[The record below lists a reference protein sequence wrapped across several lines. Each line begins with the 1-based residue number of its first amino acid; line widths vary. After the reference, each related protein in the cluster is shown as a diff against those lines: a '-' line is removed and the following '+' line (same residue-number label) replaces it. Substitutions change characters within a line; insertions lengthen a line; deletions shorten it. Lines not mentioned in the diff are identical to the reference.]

1 MKVLV
6 LGSGAREHAMCW
18 SLANSPLIS
27 KLICAPG
34 NPGIAEEA
42 QCINININNNDEIV
56 SLALKEKVDLVIPG
70 PEIPLVNGI
79 IDELNKVN
87 IKAFGPSKEASK
99 LEGSKKFTKNICKLA
114 NIPTA
119 ESEVFTNRDEA
130 IKYIKNNKL
139 PIVIKADGLAAG
151 KGVVIAQNEEEAI
164 TAIDNSFN
172 GYFGEAG
179 KTILIEE
186 YLEGVEASFFALCDG
201 VTAIPLANA
210 QDHKRV
216 GDGDTGPNTGGMGA
230 FSPTPNLT
238 ESINNNIID
247 DIIIP
252 TLIEMDKRGS
262 PFQGILYAGLM
273 LTKDGPKLIEYNVR
287 FGDPECQVILTRIK
301 SNLFEAI
308 LAAVD
313 HTLEKF
319 HLRFYDEVALTIVM
333 ASNGYP
339 GKYKTHSIIK
349 GIADANNI
357 KGIKV
362 FHAGT
367 TLDSEKNIVS
377 NGGRVLSVTANA
389 KNIEEA
395 RVLAYKAI
403 DYIKWDDGFYRKD
416 IGKTSS

>member
-130 IKYIKNNKL
+130 IKYIKKNKL

-172 GYFGEAG
+172 GFFGEAG

>member
-42 QCINININNNDEIV
+42 QCIDININNNNEII

-99 LEGSKKFTKNICKLA
+99 LEGSKQFTKNICNLA

-119 ESEVFTNRDEA
+119 DSESFSNREDA
-130 IKYIKNNKL
+130 INYIKKNKL

-151 KGVVIAQNEEEAI
+151 KGVVIAQNEKEAI

-172 GYFGEAG
+172 GAFGEAG
-179 KTILIEE
+179 KTVLIEE
-186 YLEGVEASFFALCDG
+186 YLEGIEASFFALCDG
-201 VTAIPLANA
+201 ITAIPLTNA

-230 FSPTPNLT
+230 FSPTPHLT
-238 ESINNNIID
+238 ESLNN
-247 DIIIP
+247 DIINHFITP

-273 LTKDGPKLIEYNVR
+273 LTKNGPKLIEYNVR

-319 HLRFYDEVALTIVM
+319 HLRFYEEVALTVVM
-333 ASNGYP
+333 ASKGYP
-339 GKYKTHSIIK
+339 GEYKANSIIN
-349 GIADANNI
+349 GITEANNV
-357 KGIKV
+357 KGVKV

-367 TLDSEKNIVS
+367 KLDSDRNILS
-377 NGGRVLSVTANA
+377 NGGRVLSITANA
-389 KNIEEA
+389 KNMEEA

-416 IGKTSS
+416 IGKNSS

>member
-172 GYFGEAG
+172 GFFGEAG

>member
-130 IKYIKNNKL
+130 IKYIKKNKL

-172 GYFGEAG
+172 GFFGEAG

-403 DYIKWDDGFYRKD
+403 EYIKWDDGFYRKD

>member
-34 NPGIAEEA
+34 NPGISEEA
-42 QCINININNNDEIV
+42 QCVNLDISNNNEII

-99 LEGSKKFTKNICKLA
+99 LEGSKQFTKDICKLA

-119 ESEVFTNRDEA
+119 QSEFFSNKEDAVN
-130 IKYIKNNKL
+130 YIKKNKL
-139 PIVIKADGLAAG
+139 PLVIKADGLAAG
-151 KGVVIAQNEEEAI
+151 KGVVIAQNEDEAI
-164 TAIDNSFN
+164 TAIENSFD
-172 GYFGEAG
+172 GLFGEAG
-179 KTILIEE
+179 KTVLIEE

-201 VTAIPLANA
+201 INAIPLANA

-216 GDGDTGPNTGGMGA
+216 GDGDIGPNTGGMGA

-238 ESINNNIID
+238 D
-247 DIIIP
+247 DINDNILNNFIKP

-273 LTKDGPKLIEYNVR
+273 LTKNGPKLIEYNVR

-313 HTLEKF
+313 HTLENF
-319 HLRFYDEVALTIVM
+319 HLRFYDEVALTVVM

-339 GKYKTHSIIK
+339 GKYKTNSIIK
-349 GIADANNI
+349 GISDANNI
-357 KGIKV
+357 KGVKV

-367 TLDSEKNIVS
+367 KLDSDRNLLS

-389 KNIEEA
+389 INIEEA
-395 RVLAYKAI
+395 RILAYRAI
-403 DYIKWDDGFYRKD
+403 SQIKWDDGFYRND
-416 IGKTSS
+416 IGKN

>member
-42 QCINININNNDEIV
+42 QCINININNNDEII

-79 IDELNKVN
+79 IDELHKVN

-119 ESEVFTNRDEA
+119 ESEAFTNRDEA

-172 GYFGEAG
+172 GFFGEAG

-238 ESINNNIID
+238 ESVNNNIID

-339 GKYKTHSIIK
+339 GKYKTHSIIR

-403 DYIKWDDGFYRKD
+403 EYIKWDDGFYRKD

>member
-18 SLANSPLIS
+18 SLANSPLIT

-34 NPGIAEEA
+34 NPGIKEEA
-42 QCINININNNDEIV
+42 ECIDLNINNNEDII
-56 SLALKEKVDLVIPG
+56 SLALKEEIDLVIPG

-79 IDELNKVN
+79 INELNKVN

-99 LEGSKKFTKNICKLA
+99 LEGSKKFTKEICKAA

-119 ESEVFTNRDEA
+119 NQESFTNQDHA
-130 IKYIKNNKL
+130 INYIKNINT

-151 KGVVIAQNEEEAI
+151 KGVIIAKNKDEAI
-164 TAIDNSFN
+164 LAIENLFK
-172 GYFGEAG
+172 GIFGEAG
-179 KTILIEE
+179 KTVLIEE
-186 YLEGVEASFFALCDG
+186 YLEGIEASYFALCDG
-201 VTAIPLANA
+201 KNAIPLTNA

-230 FSPTPNLT
+230 FSPTPNLS
-238 ESINNNIID
+238 EKDNEHILNNIIK
-247 DIIIP
+247 P
-252 TLIEMDKRGS
+252 TLAVMHERGT

-273 LTKDGPKLIEYNVR
+273 LTNEGPKLIEYNVR
-287 FGDPECQVILTRIK
+287 FGDPECQVILSRIK

-313 HTLEKF
+313 HTLNNF
-319 HLRFYDEVALTIVM
+319 HIRFYDEVSLTVVM
-333 ASNGYP
+333 ATEGYP
-339 GKYKTHSIIK
+339 GKYKNGSIIK
-349 GIADANNI
+349 GISEANNI

-367 TLDSEKNIVS
+367 KIDSDQNLVS

-389 KNIEEA
+389 ESMNKA
-395 RVLAYKAI
+395 RILAYSAI
-403 DYIKWDDGFYRKD
+403 KNIKWDEGFYRKD
-416 IGKTSS
+416 IGEN

>member
-42 QCINININNNDEIV
+42 QCINININNNDEII

-130 IKYIKNNKL
+130 IKYIKKNKL

-172 GYFGEAG
+172 GFFGEAG

-339 GKYKTHSIIK
+339 GKYKTHSIIR

-403 DYIKWDDGFYRKD
+403 DYIKWDDGYYRKD

>member
-1 MKVLV
+1 MKILV

-34 NPGIAEEA
+34 NPGIKDEAE
-42 QCINININNNDEIV
+42 CINIDINNNNEVIA
-56 SLALKEKVDLVIPG
+56 LALKEKVDLVIPG

-99 LEGSKKFTKNICKLA
+99 LEGSKKFTKNICELA
-114 NIPTA
+114 NIPNA
-119 ESEVFTNRDEA
+119 KYKIFSNEKDA
-130 IKYIKNNKL
+130 INYIKNNKM

-151 KGVVIAQNEEEAI
+151 KGVVIAQNQNEAI
-164 TAIDNSFN
+164 SAIQSSFS
-172 GYFGEAG
+172 GAFGEAG
-179 KTILIEE
+179 KTVLIEE
-186 YLEGVEASFFALCDG
+186 CLIGVEASFFALCDG
-201 VTAIPLANA
+201 KTAIPLSNA

-216 GDGDTGPNTGGMGA
+216 GDGNTGLNTGGMGA

-238 ESINNNIID
+238 EELNKDILDNIIN
-247 DIIIP
+247 P
-252 TLIEMDKRGS
+252 TLIEMDNRGT

-273 LTKDGPKLIEYNVR
+273 LTKEGPKLIEYNVR

-308 LAAVD
+308 LSAVE
-313 HTLEKF
+313 HTLENF
-319 HLRFYDEVALTIVM
+319 NLRFYDKVALTVVM
-333 ASNGYP
+333 AAKGYP
-339 GKYKTHSIIK
+339 GKYKTDKIIK
-349 GIADANNI
+349 GIEDANSIN
-357 KGIKV
+357 GIKV

-367 TLDSEKNIVS
+367 KLDSNNNIVS

-389 KNIEEA
+389 ENITEA
-395 RVLAYKAI
+395 RILAYKAI
-403 DYIKWDDGFYRKD
+403 SKINWDDSIYRND
-416 IGKTSS
+416 IGKS

>member
-42 QCINININNNDEIV
+42 QCINININNNDEII

-79 IDELNKVN
+79 IDELHKVN

-130 IKYIKNNKL
+130 IKYIKKNKL

-172 GYFGEAG
+172 GFFGEAG

-201 VTAIPLANA
+201 LTAIPLANA

-238 ESINNNIID
+238 ESVNNNIID

-339 GKYKTHSIIK
+339 GKYKTHSIIR

-389 KNIEEA
+389 KNIKEA
-395 RVLAYKAI
+395 RILAYKAI
-403 DYIKWDDGFYRKD
+403 EYIKWDDGFYRKD

>member
-42 QCINININNNDEIV
+42 QCIDININNNNEII

-99 LEGSKKFTKNICKLA
+99 LEGSKQFTKNICKLA

-119 ESEVFTNRDEA
+119 DSESFSNREDA
-130 IKYIKNNKL
+130 INYIKKNKL

-151 KGVVIAQNEEEAI
+151 KGVVIAQNEKEAI

-172 GYFGEAG
+172 GAFGEAG
-179 KTILIEE
+179 KTVLIEE

-201 VTAIPLANA
+201 ITAIPLANA

-216 GDGDTGPNTGGMGA
+216 GDGNTGPNTGGMGA
-230 FSPTPNLT
+230 FSPTPHLT
-238 ESINNNIID
+238 ESLNN
-247 DIIIP
+247 DIINHFITP

-273 LTKDGPKLIEYNVR
+273 LTKNGPKLIEYNVR

-319 HLRFYDEVALTIVM
+319 HLRFYEEVALTVVM
-333 ASNGYP
+333 ASKGYP
-339 GKYKTHSIIK
+339 GEYKANSIIN
-349 GIADANNI
+349 GITEANNVT
-357 KGIKV
+357 GVKV

-367 TLDSEKNIVS
+367 KLGSDRNILS
-377 NGGRVLSVTANA
+377 NGGRVLSITANG
-389 KNIEEA
+389 KNMEEA

-416 IGKTSS
+416 IGKK

>member
-42 QCINININNNDEIV
+42 QCINININNNDEII

-79 IDELNKVN
+79 IDELHKVN
-87 IKAFGPSKEASK
+87 IRAFGPSKEASK

-130 IKYIKNNKL
+130 IKYIKKNKL

-172 GYFGEAG
+172 GFFGEAG

-201 VTAIPLANA
+201 LTAIPLANA

-238 ESINNNIID
+238 ESVNNNIID

-339 GKYKTHSIIK
+339 GKYKTHSIIR

-403 DYIKWDDGFYRKD
+403 EYIKWDDGFYRKD

>member
-42 QCINININNNDEIV
+42 QCINININNNDEII

-79 IDELNKVN
+79 IDELHKVN
-87 IKAFGPSKEASK
+87 IRAFGPSKEASK

-119 ESEVFTNRDEA
+119 ESEAFTNRDEA
-130 IKYIKNNKL
+130 IKYIKKNKL

-172 GYFGEAG
+172 GFFGEAG

-201 VTAIPLANA
+201 LTAIPLANA

-238 ESINNNIID
+238 ESVNNNIID

-339 GKYKTHSIIK
+339 GKYKTHSIIR

>member
-1 MKVLV
+1 MKILV

-42 QCINININNNDEIV
+42 QCIDININNNNEIV

-99 LEGSKKFTKNICKLA
+99 LEGSKQFTKNICKLA

-119 ESEVFTNRDEA
+119 YSESFSDREDA
-130 IKYIKNNKL
+130 INYIKKNKL

-151 KGVVIAQNEEEAI
+151 KGVVIAQNEKEAV

-172 GYFGEAG
+172 GAFGEAG
-179 KTILIEE
+179 KTVLIEE

-201 VTAIPLANA
+201 ITAIPLASA

-238 ESINNNIID
+238 EDLNN
-247 DIIIP
+247 DIINHFIAP

-273 LTKDGPKLIEYNVR
+273 LTKNGPKLIEYNVR

-319 HLRFYDEVALTIVM
+319 HLRFYEEVALTVVM
-333 ASNGYP
+333 ASKGYP
-339 GKYKTHSIIK
+339 KKYKSNSIIN
-349 GIADANNI
+349 GITEANNI
-357 KGIKV
+357 KGVKV

-367 TLDSEKNIVS
+367 KLDSDRNILS
-377 NGGRVLSVTANA
+377 NGGRVLSITANG
-389 KNIEEA
+389 KNMEEA

-416 IGKTSS
+416 IGKK

>member
-42 QCINININNNDEIV
+42 QCINININNNDEII

-119 ESEVFTNRDEA
+119 ASEVFTNRDEA
-130 IKYIKNNKL
+130 IKYIKKNKL

-151 KGVVIAQNEEEAI
+151 KGVVIAKNEDEAI

-172 GYFGEAG
+172 GFFGEAG

-339 GKYKTHSIIK
+339 GKYKTHSIIR

-403 DYIKWDDGFYRKD
+403 EYIKWDDGFYRKD

>member
-18 SLANSPLIS
+18 SLANSPLIT

-34 NPGIAEEA
+34 NPGIKKEAE
-42 QCINININNNDEIV
+42 CIDLNINNNEDIV
-56 SLALKEKVDLVIPG
+56 SLALKEEIDLVIPG

-79 IDELNKVN
+79 INDLNKVN
-87 IKAFGPSKEASK
+87 IKAFGPSKEASQ
-99 LEGSKKFTKNICKLA
+99 LEGSKKFTKEICKAA

-119 ESEVFTNRDEA
+119 NYEFFTNQEDA
-130 IKYIKNNKL
+130 IHYLKSINA

-151 KGVVIAQNEEEAI
+151 KGVIIAKNKDEAI
-164 TAIDNSFN
+164 LAIKNSFK
-172 GYFGEAG
+172 GVFGEAG
-179 KTILIEE
+179 KTVLIEE
-186 YLEGVEASFFALCDG
+186 YLEGIEASYFALCDG
-201 VTAIPLANA
+201 EYAIPLTNA

-230 FSPTPNLT
+230 FSPTPNLS
-238 ESINNNIID
+238 EEDNEHILNNIIK
-247 DIIIP
+247 P
-252 TLIEMDKRGS
+252 TLAVMHERGT

-273 LTKDGPKLIEYNVR
+273 LTNEGPKLIEYNVR
-287 FGDPECQVILTRIK
+287 FGDPECQVILSRIK

-313 HTLEKF
+313 HTLKNF
-319 HLRFYDEVALTIVM
+319 HIRFYDEVSLTVVM
-333 ASNGYP
+333 ASEGYP
-339 GKYKTHSIIK
+339 GKYKNGSVIR
-349 GIADANNI
+349 GISEANNI

-367 TLDSEKNIVS
+367 KIDSDQNLVS

-389 KNIEEA
+389 KSMKEA
-395 RVLAYKAI
+395 RILAYSAI
-403 DYIKWDDGFYRKD
+403 KNIKWDEGFYRRD
-416 IGKTSS
+416 IGKN

>member
-119 ESEVFTNRDEA
+119 ESEVFTNRYEA
-130 IKYIKNNKL
+130 IKYIKKNKL

-377 NGGRVLSVTANA
+377 NGGRVLSITANA
-389 KNIEEA
+389 KNMEEA
-395 RVLAYKAI
+395 RALAYKAI
-403 DYIKWDDGFYRKD
+403 DHIKWDTGFYRKD

>member
-27 KLICAPG
+27 TLICAPG
-34 NPGIAEEA
+34 NPGISEEA
-42 QCINININNNDEIV
+42 QCVNLDINNNNEII
-56 SLALKEKVDLVIPG
+56 SLALNEKVDLVIPG

-99 LEGSKKFTKNICKLA
+99 LEGSKQFTKDICKLA

-119 ESEVFTNRDEA
+119 QSEFFSNKEDAVN
-130 IKYIKNNKL
+130 YIKKNKL
-139 PIVIKADGLAAG
+139 PVVIKADGLAAG
-151 KGVVIAQNEEEAI
+151 KGVVIAQNEDEAI
-164 TAIDNSFN
+164 TAIENSFD
-172 GYFGEAG
+172 GLFGEAG
-179 KTILIEE
+179 KTVLIEE

-201 VTAIPLANA
+201 INAIPLANA

-216 GDGDTGPNTGGMGA
+216 GDGDIGPNTGGMGA

-238 ESINNNIID
+238 D
-247 DIIIP
+247 DINDNILNNFIKP

-273 LTKDGPKLIEYNVR
+273 LTKNGPKLIEYNVR

-313 HTLEKF
+313 HTLENF
-319 HLRFYDEVALTIVM
+319 HLRFYDEVALTVVM

-339 GKYKTHSIIK
+339 GKYKTSSIIK
-349 GIADANNI
+349 GISDANNI
-357 KGIKV
+357 KGVKV

-367 TLDSEKNIVS
+367 KLDSDRNLLS

-389 KNIEEA
+389 INIEEA
-395 RVLAYKAI
+395 RILAYRAI
-403 DYIKWDDGFYRKD
+403 SQIKWDDGFYRND
-416 IGKTSS
+416 IGKN

>member
-130 IKYIKNNKL
+130 VKYIKKNKL

-172 GYFGEAG
+172 GFFGEAG

-201 VTAIPLANA
+201 LTAIPLANA

-238 ESINNNIID
+238 ESVNNNIID

-349 GIADANNI
+349 GIDDANNI

>member
-18 SLANSPLIS
+18 SLANSPLIT

-34 NPGIAEEA
+34 NPGISEEA
-42 QCINININNNDEIV
+42 QCVNLDISNNNEII

-99 LEGSKKFTKNICKLA
+99 LEGSKQFTKDICKLA

-119 ESEVFTNRDEA
+119 QSEFFSNKEDAVN
-130 IKYIKNNKL
+130 YIKKNKL
-139 PIVIKADGLAAG
+139 PVVIKADGLAAG
-151 KGVVIAQNEEEAI
+151 KGVVIAQNEDEAI
-164 TAIDNSFN
+164 TAIENSFD
-172 GYFGEAG
+172 GLFGEAG
-179 KTILIEE
+179 KTVLIEE

-201 VTAIPLANA
+201 INAIPLANA

-216 GDGDTGPNTGGMGA
+216 GDGDIGPNTGGMGA

-238 ESINNNIID
+238 D
-247 DIIIP
+247 DINDNILNNFIKP

-273 LTKDGPKLIEYNVR
+273 LTKNGPKLIEYNVR

-313 HTLEKF
+313 HTLENF
-319 HLRFYDEVALTIVM
+319 HLRFYDEVALTVVM

-339 GKYKTHSIIK
+339 GKYKTNSIIK
-349 GIADANNI
+349 GISDANNI
-357 KGIKV
+357 KGVKV

-367 TLDSEKNIVS
+367 KLDSDRNILS

-389 KNIEEA
+389 INIEEA
-395 RVLAYKAI
+395 RILAYRAI
-403 DYIKWDDGFYRKD
+403 SQIKWDDGFYRND
-416 IGKTSS
+416 IGKN

>member
-42 QCINININNNDEIV
+42 QCINININNNDEII

-79 IDELNKVN
+79 IDELHKVN
-87 IKAFGPSKEASK
+87 IRAFGPSKEASK

-130 IKYIKNNKL
+130 IKYIKKNKL

-172 GYFGEAG
+172 GFFGEAG

-201 VTAIPLANA
+201 LTAIPLANA

-339 GKYKTHSIIK
+339 GKYKTHSIIR

-403 DYIKWDDGFYRKD
+403 EYIKWDDGFYRKD